1 LDFAQILPTF
11 GNTAFTIITFV
22 VALSIIV
29 AIHEYGHYIVGRWS
43 GIHAE
48 VFSLG
53 FGPVLASRVDKWGT
67 KWQFAALPFG
77 GYVRF
82 LGDTNA
88 ASAGLESDEGL
99 PEVDRRRTMA
109 GAPLWARTLTVL
121 AGPVFNFILAIAIF
135 AGVALTDGKAKDP
148 VSFDTLNALPEQFV
162 SEFQKGDQ
170 ILTVEGMTFRAEDF
184 EITDLPFEPTLN
196 YEVMRDGVVTAIKG
210 PYLMPA
216 LASSITPR
224 SAADDAGLR
233 KGDVITAIDGTPV
246 VGFRQIVDAVKAVD
260 GKPLTLDVW
269 RDGAMASFTLAPRRV
284 DMPLEAGGFETRWLI
299 GIGGSFF
306 FKAETESVSVLSS
319 FTTAWD
325 QLTRV
330 LSGSL
335 SGLWHVMSGQI
346 STCNL
351 SGPVGIA
358 QTSGSMAE
366 QGTVNYIWFVGMLSA
381 AVGLLNLFPVPILD
395 GGHLVFYAYEAVFRR
410 KPSESVYNVLML
422 LGLGLIGAMMIFA
435 LLNDILLCP

>member
-1 LDFAQILPTF
+1 LDFSQILPSFGGFSFTF
-11 GNTAFTIITFV
+11 IAFV

-29 AIHEYGHYIVGRWS
+29 AIHEYGHYIVGRWC

-53 FGPVLASRVDKWGT
+53 FGPVLASRVDKRGT
-67 KWQFAALPFG
+67 KWQLAALPFG

-88 ASAGLESDEGL
+88 ASAGLEDDVEKTA
-99 PEVDRRRTMA
+99 EERRRTMT

-121 AGPVFNFILAIAIF
+121 AGPVFNFILTIAIF
-135 AGVALTDGKAKDP
+135 AGVALSDGKAKDP
-148 VSFDTLNALPEQFV
+148 VSFDSAYDLPSAYD

-170 ILTVEGMTFRAEDF
+170 ILTVEGMTFGADDF
-184 EITDLPFEPTLN
+184 DIANLPLTPTLN
-196 YEVMRDGVVTAIKG
+196 YEVMRAGEVVAIKG
-210 PYLMPA
+210 PYLMPSFA
-216 LASSITPR
+216 TSITPR

-233 KGDVITAIDGTPV
+233 KGDVITAIDGVAV
-246 VGFRQIVDAVKAVD
+246 VGFRQIVDIVKAAE

-269 RDGAMASFTLAPRRV
+269 RNGKTAVFTLAPRRV
-284 DMPLEAGGFETRWLI
+284 DMPLEEGGFETRWLI

-306 FKAETESVSVLSS
+306 FKAETEAVGIWTSV
-319 FTTAWD
+319 TTAWD

-335 SGLWHVMSGQI
+335 SGLWHVVSGQI
-346 STCNL
+346 SSCNL

-358 QTSGSMAE
+358 QTSGSMAA

-395 GGHLVFYAYEAVFRR
+395 GGHLVFYGYEAVFRR
-410 KPSESVYNVLML
+410 KPSEGVYNILML

-435 LLNDILLCP
+435 LLNDVLLCP